1 MFRSRKSRR
10 YVSRPKRN
18 AERRVRAG
26 TSSIAGAS
34 QVAAVTY
41 TAPDAQTVKS
51 IKLDLG
57 VVGGIDGGLY
67 NIPYVLVRVPEGYN
81 PNTILYPAISND
93 MYNPTEQVII
103 SGVLTDTGTEDHKYN
118 SYGRK
123 MKEGDRLMLICFNAS
138 NDTVTVSFELSFS
151 VLS

>member
-26 TSSIAGAS
+26 TSTIPGPG
-34 QVAAVTY
+34 QVAAITY
-41 TAPDAQTVKS
+41 TADQAQTVKS
-51 IKLDLG
+51 IKLDMG
-57 VVGGIDGGLY
+57 VVSGINGALY

-81 PNTILYPAISND
+81 PNTIIYPAISDD
-93 MYNPTEQVII
+93 MYNPTEQVLI
-103 SGVLTDTGTEDHKYN
+103 SGVLTDTGTEDSKYN

-123 MKEGDRLMLICFNAS
+123 MKAGDRLMLICFNAS
-138 NDTVTVSFELSFS
+138 NDGVTVSFELNFT
-151 VLS
+151 VLT